1 MIEVDQKIKVRYR
14 ISPFS
19 KNYYVD
25 QEEKKKIP
33 VPEIYA
39 GINDLFAG
47 LSCIHRSISE
57 EVNSSHLFKPINRQH

>member
-1 MIEVDQKIKVRYR
+1 MNILEGVERTMIEVDQKIKVRYR

-39 GINDLFAG
+39 GINLFAG
-47 LSCIHRSISE
+47 LSYH
-57 EVNSSHLFKPINRQH
+57 VYTDQINK

>member
-1 MIEVDQKIKVRYR
+1 MNILEGVERTMIEVDQKIKVRYR

-47 LSCIHRSISE
+47 LSYH
-57 EVNSSHLFKPINRQH
+57 VYTDQ